1 VLLAAR
7 SLRTGKYLKMT
18 PKLPV
23 FSAEDHLCERCAFRY
38 SDLSHGDVLTQLRP
52 LPAQIRLLVTSSEP
66 AQLTMRPTADE
77 WSAVEYLCHV
87 RDVFVTSTIRLHR
100 ARTEENPHL
109 DPMLND
115 LRVRRF
121 RYNDWP
127 VTAVLDE
134 IDATSMGF
142 IDEVQRLLPSD
153 FVRVATGP
161 MGDQRTALWFVRHA
175 LHETLH
181 HRDDLARLTGQPGI
195 TD

>member
-1 VLLAAR
+1 MDGSAQ
-7 SLRTGKYLKMT
+7 TGKYWRVT
-18 PKLPV
+18 TKLPV
-23 FSAEDHLCERCAFRY
+23 FPAEDHLCERCALRY
-38 SDLSHGDVLTQLRP
+38 SDLSYVDVLLQLTP
-52 LPAQIRLLVTSSEP
+52 LAAQIRRLVTSGEP
-66 AQLTMRPTADE
+66 AQLTVRASADE
-77 WSAVEYLCHV
+77 WSAVEYLCHL

-127 VTAVLDE
+127 VAAVLDE

-142 IDEVQRLLPSD
+142 IDEVQRLSPSD
-153 FVRVATGP
+153 FERVATGP

-175 LHETLH
+175 LHEALH
-181 HRDDLARLTGQPGI
+181 HRDDVARLVG
-195 TD
+195 